1 MSKKLHIVTF
11 LLYLHSLNQK
21 RELAL
26 KVEGLQ
32 FQKSL
37 FFLKQKPEFLEAQR
51 NDSASEDRY
60 CINKQP
66 LEFSSIKSGEI
77 VIRMTKWDKLN

>member
-1 MSKKLHIVTF
+1 MTF

-21 RELAL
+21 CELAP
-26 KVEGLQ
+26 KVEKV
-32 FQKSL
+32 FV
-37 FFLKQKPEFLEAQR
+37 FLKQKPEFLEAQR

-77 VIRMTKWDKLN
+77 VIRMTTFVWDKLN

>member
-1 MSKKLHIVTF
+1 MFV
-11 LLYLHSLNQK
+11 
-21 RELAL
+21 
-26 KVEGLQ
+26 
-32 FQKSL
+32 
-37 FFLKQKPEFLEAQR
+37 FLKQKPEFLEAQR

-77 VIRMTKWDKLN
+77 VIRIINFVRDKLN

>member
-1 MSKKLHIVTF
+1 MCDLSPIFAFIKSKARTG
-11 LLYLHSLNQK
+11 S
-21 RELAL
+21 
-26 KVEGLQ
+26 
-32 FQKSL
+32 KSRR
-37 FFLKQKPEFLEAQR
+37 FTVSKIFVFLKQKPEFLEAQR